1 MYTQENI
8 CGRTDLAIRP
18 SETYLSQSK
27 FRQLAWSSKLTCR
40 NLNWAAASTK
50 AYIATCGY
58 CSPLFAADV
67 FGARQVGAQN
77 GLAVRQRSG
86 AGGAGERL
94 AEQVA
99 ALQRLARVISTRSV
113 LGVRDRNGA
122 AGAADG
128 IAEQVATLRRFARV
142 GVTLRVLGVRD
153 LNGAAGAGD
162 GVAEQSLPS
171 GRQTIPV
178 RKK

>member
-40 NLNWAAASTK
+40 NLNWATASTK
-50 AYIATCGY
+50 AYIATCGH

-67 FGARQVGAQN
+67 FGALQVGAQN

-99 ALQRLARVISTRSV
+99 ALRRLARVVITQSA

>member
-1 MYTQENI
+1 M
-8 CGRTDLAIRP
+8 
-18 SETYLSQSK
+18 
-27 FRQLAWSSKLTCR
+27 
-40 NLNWAAASTK
+40 
-50 AYIATCGY
+50 
-58 CSPLFAADV
+58 
-67 FGARQVGAQN
+67 
-77 GLAVRQRSG
+77 
-86 AGGAGERL
+86 

-99 ALQRLARVISTRSV
+99 ALRRLARVIGTRSV

-171 GRQTIPV
+171 GRQTIPD